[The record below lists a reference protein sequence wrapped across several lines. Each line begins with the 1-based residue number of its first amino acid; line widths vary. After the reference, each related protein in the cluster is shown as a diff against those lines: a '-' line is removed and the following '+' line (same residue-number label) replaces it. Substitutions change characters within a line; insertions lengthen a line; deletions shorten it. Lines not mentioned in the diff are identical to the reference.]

1 MITTALLALWRIV
14 GWRGL
19 LVAAVIAIG
28 AWWHLSAVS
37 EAYDKGAQSV
47 RLEWQEANRR
57 AELKAIERQQKQQNE
72 INQAEAELIT
82 IQQQAAMRRRAME
95 NALEAERAE
104 NDKAGVDRSV
114 CKLPDRVWDALR
126 YRAP

>member
-1 MITTALLALWRIV
+1 MTVILALWKLV
-14 GWRGL
+14 GWRGA

-57 AELKAIERQQKQQNE
+57 AELKAIERQQKQQAE

-82 IQQQAAMRRRAME
+82 IQQQASMRRRAME
-95 NALEAERAE
+95 NAIEAERAE
-104 NDKAGVDRSV
+104 NDKAGVDRAV
-114 CKLPDRVWDALR
+114 CALPDRVREALS